1 MLSNAKCS
9 QMRHTNWR
17 WRAALLAVLVACTA
31 VAQDEGE
38 VIDEIVRPPVNEQPL
53 PEKVQN
59 GDQLTPSVTIREE
72 GGLVIEE
79 YRVAGQL
86 RSVHVT
92 NAQGLSYDYIDIDG
106 DGRLERNDRSE
117 GIAPVFYTLYEW
129 E

>member
-1 MLSNAKCS
+1 
-9 QMRHTNWR
+9 MRAGSTWGM
-17 WRAALLAVLVACTA
+17 ALLLATAACGA
-31 VAQDEGE
+31 VAQEEGE
-38 VIDEIVRPPVNEQPL
+38 VVDRIVKPPVNEQPL
-53 PEKVQN
+53 PEKVQD
-59 GDQLTPSVTIREE
+59 GDQITPTVTIREE

-79 YRVAGQL
+79 YRVGGQV

-92 NAQGLSYDYIDIDG
+92 NADGLSYDYVDIDG